1 MWVGFPL
8 HYKHRAP
15 KLPGVFQ
22 LIWWYLLLLDGV
34 EALGYLTQTSAH
46 RLRVFSFAPK
56 PTKILCLDYFF
67 LSGNLGNRY
76 SDFQQEGVYKQ
87 QSVYKLVEAQ
97 WVCGQYITDLIIV
110 SLV

>member
-1 MWVGFPL
+1 MVW
-8 HYKHRAP
+8 
-15 KLPGVFQ
+15 
-22 LIWWYLLLLDGV
+22 
-34 EALGYLTQTSAH
+34 
-46 RLRVFSFAPK
+46 RLWDISFAPK

-97 WVCGQYITDLIIV
+97 WVYGQYITDLIIV